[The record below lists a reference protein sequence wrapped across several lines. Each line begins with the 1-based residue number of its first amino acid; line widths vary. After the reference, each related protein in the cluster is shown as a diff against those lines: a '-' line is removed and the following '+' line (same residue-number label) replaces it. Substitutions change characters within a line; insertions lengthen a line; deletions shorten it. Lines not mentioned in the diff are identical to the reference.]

1 MTGSFVTL
9 IINISNLE
17 VLRVDLYAQ
26 ASCNR
31 CNFYQEVIPVI
42 QRDISQDS
50 CVLVVGEVS
59 SIFVKKFS
67 FSVIIL
73 FF

>member
-1 MTGSFVTL
+1 MTWSFVTL

-17 VLRVDLYAQ
+17 VLRVDIYAQ
-26 ASCNR
+26 ARYNR
-31 CNFYQEVIPVI
+31 CNFYQDVILGIP
-42 QRDISQDS
+42 RDVSQDS

-59 SIFVKKFS
+59 SVFVNNFF

>member
-17 VLRVDLYAQ
+17 VSRVDLYAQ
-26 ASCNR
+26 TSCNY

-42 QRDISQDS
+42 PRDVSQDS
-50 CVLVVGEVS
+50 CVLAVGEVS
-59 SIFVKKFS
+59 SVFVNNFS